1 MSCRVRTT
9 PSKTLLKNVGL
20 LVEMFV
26 GLLVAMFV
34 ALRVTWTGARN
45 RGPSPN
51 SPIQITDACQRQPS
65 MIDPP
70 ATRALNERAGTLG

>member
-1 MSCRVRTT
+1 LPRANDALKS
-9 PSKTLLKNVGL
+9 LLKIVGL
-20 LVEMFV
+20 SVEMFA

-34 ALRVTWTGARN
+34 ALRVAWTGARN

-51 SPIQITDACQRQPS
+51 SPIQITDARQLQAN
-65 MIDPP
+65 MVDPP